1 MLLYLFDTQPFGG
14 TAVGTQVYLHCASA
28 LQSWREYMLQL
39 FSPCSDH
46 LVTVLLLLLLFFWQG
61 VAEGLLCHVSQF

>member
-1 MLLYLFDTQPFGG
+1 
-14 TAVGTQVYLHCASA
+14 
-28 LQSWREYMLQL
+28 MLQL

-46 LVTVLLLLLLFFWQG
+46 LVTVLLLLLFFFWQG

>member
-1 MLLYLFDTQPFGG
+1 
-14 TAVGTQVYLHCASA
+14 
-28 LQSWREYMLQL
+28 MLQL

-46 LVTVLLLLLLFFWQG
+46 LVTVLLLLLFFLQG

>member
-1 MLLYLFDTQPFGG
+1 
-14 TAVGTQVYLHCASA
+14 
-28 LQSWREYMLQL
+28 MLQL

-46 LVTVLLLLLLFFWQG
+46 LVTVLLLLLFFFLQG